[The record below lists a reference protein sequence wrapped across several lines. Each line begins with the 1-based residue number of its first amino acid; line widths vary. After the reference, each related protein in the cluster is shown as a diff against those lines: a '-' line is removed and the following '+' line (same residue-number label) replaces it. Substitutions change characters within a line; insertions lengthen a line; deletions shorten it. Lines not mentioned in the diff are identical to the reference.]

1 MVERTVSG
9 SAIKVVSKKSLC
21 GFFTMTTLL
30 FMLSWLFVLRS
41 TRSEASPNSNLFSSY
56 SNSDFDH
63 SVQQQKNV
71 EEEVEPSFGNR
82 AILVDNIEA
91 AAAATTTT
99 TTTTHDDKQQVLEEQ
114 GVKCKAHDKAV
125 LRVFMYDLPPE
136 FHFGLLDWKPEENVN
151 NVWPDIK
158 TKAPHYPGGLN
169 LQHSIEYWLTLDLL
183 ASELPESEAPS
194 NARSVIRVRNS
205 SEADVIFVP
214 FFSSLCYN
222 RLSKTGPHEKRSRN
236 KLLQEKLV
244 KYVTAQ
250 EEWKRS
256 GGKDHVILA
265 HHPNSMLDARMKLWP
280 GTFILSDF
288 GRYPTNIANVEKDVI
303 APYKHVVGSYDND
316 QSSFD
321 SRTTLL
327 YFQGAIYR
335 KDGGHVRHELYYL
348 LKNEK
353 DVHFSFGSVQ
363 KGGVRKATEGMRSS
377 KFCLNIAGDTPSS
390 NRLFDAI
397 ASHCVPVII
406 SDDIELPY
414 EDVLDY
420 SQFCIFVRTRDA
432 LKKRYLINF
441 IRSIGKEE
449 WTRMWNRLKEVESF
463 FEFQFPSKEGDAVQM
478 IWKAIARKVPFM
490 KLKTNRSRRFLR
502 SLYGNDMGNKSIT
515 TPANFCL
522 KPYTRSQ
529 SQHTAAKAKVS
540 SAPLVYST
548 RQGFDTVNIAE
559 DVTQLIGNTPM
570 VYLNKVTE
578 GCVANIAAKLE
589 SMEPCRSVKD
599 SLMFRFEIY
608 DVLTSVNVQNVR
620 IGYSMLSD
628 AEEIGAISPGKTILV
643 EPTTGNTGL
652 GIAFVAATKGY
663 KLIVTMPASINVERR
678 ILLRAFGAEV
688 VLTDA
693 EKGLKGAVDKA
704 EEIVRNTPN
713 AYMFRQFDNM
723 TNTKI
728 HFETTGP
735 EIWEDTMGNVD
746 VLVAGIG
753 TGGTVTGTGRYLK
766 MMNKNIKVVG
776 VEPADRSVVSGDS
789 PGFMPSILD
798 IKLLDEVIKVT
809 NVEAVEMARRLA
821 LKEGLLVGI
830 SSGAAAAAAI
840 NLARRPEH
848 SGKLIVM
855 HHSDKA
861 QFLKLRSFRKLK
873 IQAFE
878 LSVLSN

>member
-1 MVERTVSG
+1 MKADIPLGWKPLNLERYDETTDPDEHLDTFLTQANFYTNNDAILCHVFPTSLKGATLTWYDGLPPRSINNFDTFVERF
-9 SAIKVVSKKSLC
+9 SAQYATSQSHR
-21 GFFTMTTLL
+21 M
-30 FMLSWLFVLRS
+30 MLTAL
-41 TRSEASPNSNLFSSY
+41 ASPRQANDESLRKFMDRSPSCLLNKGSSH
-56 SNSDFDH
+56 SD
-63 SVQQQKNV
+63 V
-71 EEEVEPSFGNR
+71 
-82 AILVDNIEA
+82 
-91 AAAATTTT
+91 
-99 TTTTHDDKQQVLEEQ
+99 
-114 GVKCKAHDKAV
+114 
-125 LRVFMYDLPPE
+125 
-136 FHFGLLDWKPEENVN
+136 
-151 NVWPDIK
+151 
-158 TKAPHYPGGLN
+158 
-169 LQHSIEYWLTLDLL
+169 
-183 ASELPESEAPS
+183 
-194 NARSVIRVRNS
+194 
-205 SEADVIFVP
+205 
-214 FFSSLCYN
+214 
-222 RLSKTGPHEKRSRN
+222 
-236 KLLQEKLV
+236 
-244 KYVTAQ
+244 
-250 EEWKRS
+250 
-256 GGKDHVILA
+256 
-265 HHPNSMLDARMKLWP
+265 
-280 GTFILSDF
+280 
-288 GRYPTNIANVEKDVI
+288 
-303 APYKHVVGSYDND
+303 
-316 QSSFD
+316 
-321 SRTTLL
+321 
-327 YFQGAIYR
+327 
-335 KDGGHVRHELYYL
+335 
-348 LKNEK
+348 
-353 DVHFSFGSVQ
+353 
-363 KGGVRKATEGMRSS
+363 
-377 KFCLNIAGDTPSS
+377 
-390 NRLFDAI
+390 
-397 ASHCVPVII
+397 
-406 SDDIELPY
+406 
-414 EDVLDY
+414 
-420 SQFCIFVRTRDA
+420 
-432 LKKRYLINF
+432 
-441 IRSIGKEE
+441 
-449 WTRMWNRLKEVESF
+449 
-463 FEFQFPSKEGDAVQM
+463 
-478 IWKAIARKVPFM
+478 
-490 KLKTNRSRRFLR
+490 R
-502 SLYGNDMGNKSIT
+502 SLGV
-515 TPANFCL
+515 
-522 KPYTRSQ
+522 
-529 SQHTAAKAKVS
+529 H
-540 SAPLVYST
+540 LVHVHLSMCQLWTLVMYST

-599 SLMFRFEIY
+599 RFEIY

-848 SGKLIVM
+848 SGKLIVVIFPSFGERYISTALF
-855 HHSDKA
+855 HSIYEEVQKM
-861 QFLKLRSFRKLK
+861 
-873 IQAFE
+873 
-878 LSVLSN
+878 

>member
-515 TPANFCL
+515 TPANFWSPSCL
-522 KPYTRSQ
+522 LNKGSSHSDVRSLGVHLVHVHPSMCQ
-529 SQHTAAKAKVS
+529 LWTLHTAAKAKVS

-599 SLMFRFEIY
+599 
-608 DVLTSVNVQNVR
+608 R

-873 IQAFE
+873 WG
-878 LSVLSN
+878 LT